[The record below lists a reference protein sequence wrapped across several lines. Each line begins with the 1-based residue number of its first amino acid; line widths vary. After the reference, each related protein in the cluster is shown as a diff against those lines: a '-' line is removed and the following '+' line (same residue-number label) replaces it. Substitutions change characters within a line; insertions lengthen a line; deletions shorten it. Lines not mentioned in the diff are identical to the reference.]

1 MAKQTSGY
9 LGGFSGRLGPAVG
22 YMWNGK
28 WCVRSHQAMVR
39 NPRTE
44 AQVAHRAMFKQEVQL
59 AARMRWAVTTTM
71 TQLARENGMTSYNL
85 FVSVNQPA
93 FSLEEGVMQVDYS
106 RLLLSLGDV
115 PTVGT
120 ATAAWTA
127 GNVLEVRFERG
138 MGRGFDH
145 VQAYVYVPELGEG
158 YLSAPVYRRDRR
170 IAMALPDRFAGLEA
184 HIYLM
189 AQDAGGRWSES
200 VYVEMPEEQEE
211 TPQEPASQ
219 ATPPATNSQLP
230 AANGDGQQ
238 ASDSGGGG

>member
-28 WCVRSHQAMVR
+28 WCVRSHQSMVR

-93 FSLEEGVMQVDYS
+93 FSLEGGVMQVDYS

-115 PTVGT
+115 PTVGA

-127 GNVLEVRFERG
+127 ENVLEVSFERG
-138 MGRGFDH
+138 TGRAFDQ

-158 YLSAPVYRRDRR
+158 YLSAPVYRRDRH
-170 IAMALPDRFAGLEA
+170 IAMALPDRFAGHEV

-189 AQDAGGRWSES
+189 AQGADGRWSES
-200 VYVEMPEEQEE
+200 VYVQMPEEQSE